1 MCPCYC
7 SRTTFQRSF
16 FRRDVTL
23 ALSKSRCYFSIFSV
37 GALITSAQ
45 WLCFLFVAIF
55 VVCLHLDHKK
65 WNLTFFCSPSYEKNY
80 LVYCSPLNNSIL
92 HRFLIR
98 HLLDLKIFRFFRST
112 PFGFSKKSAKLCSYI
127 DLLKVTVI
135 TGTKV
140 LKIKNWTG
148 LMADIKAVH
157 YISLI
162 WKPASSAFL

>member
-1 MCPCYC
+1 M
-7 SRTTFQRSF
+7 
-16 FRRDVTL
+16 
-23 ALSKSRCYFSIFSV
+23 K
-37 GALITSAQ
+37 
-45 WLCFLFVAIF
+45 
-55 VVCLHLDHKK
+55 
-65 WNLTFFCSPSYEKNY
+65 KNY

-112 PFGFSKKSAKLCSYI
+112 PFGFSKKKCKVVLFYI
-127 DLLKVTVI
+127 DVLKVTVI

-148 LMADIKAVH
+148 LMADIKTVH